1 MKRISSWRHYTSEAV
16 MKFSRNVFLLGGI
29 YGLLVV
35 TPQYF
40 TEAWVGRKFPP
51 AITHP
56 EYFYG
61 FVGAIVVWHILF
73 LVISRDP
80 ARYRPMMPVAALE
93 KLAFGLPIL
102 VLYALGR
109 STLALVGAA
118 VIDLI
123 FGALFLLSYWKTAAG
138 VVSPDYGLQP
148 AVVASPAK

>member
-1 MKRISSWRHYTSEAV
+1 MRASKKWISRLRRTDIKRMKRIPGWRHYPSEAV

-29 YGLLVV
+29 YGLLIV

-40 TEAWVGRKFPP
+40 AEAWVGVKFPP
-51 AITHP
+51 AVTHP

-102 VLYALGR
+102 VLYCQQRAAL
-109 STLALVGAA
+109 AIVGAA
-118 VIDLI
+118 VIYLI
-123 FGALFLLSYWKTAAG
+123 LGALFLLS
-138 VVSPDYGLQP
+138 
-148 AVVASPAK
+148 